1 MTIQITMDML
11 PEGEKNGAWECSEHY
26 FFPHT
31 QTLMEK
37 KGGSRVAPRESLSR
51 SVFAAIRPLQSPY
64 MVH

>member
-37 KGGSRVAPRESLSR
+37 KE
-51 SVFAAIRPLQSPY
+51 AAEWLLVRA
-64 MVH
+64 